1 MANAGGDGGSG
12 WSHDEKTALLDI
24 LQRRVASQEVT
35 TIADLIYE
43 LRVKGYEKSR
53 PQLQNLLIHTGTGRT

>member
-1 MANAGGDGGSG
+1 MANARGDGGSG
-12 WSHDEKTALLDI
+12 WSHDENTALLKI
-24 LQRRVASQEVT
+24 LQRREKSQEVT
-35 TIADLIYE
+35 TIADLIDE